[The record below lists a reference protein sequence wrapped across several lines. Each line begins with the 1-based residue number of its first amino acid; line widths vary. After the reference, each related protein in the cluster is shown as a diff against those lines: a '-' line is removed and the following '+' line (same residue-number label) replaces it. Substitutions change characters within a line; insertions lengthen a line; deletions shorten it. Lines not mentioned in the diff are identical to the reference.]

1 MKLKLFVTMLGV
13 ALAGSVMAADQ
24 GGIQVGGNLNQS
36 VKTGDNVN
44 MAIGKDNTAKQS
56 VGVIEGKVKVGGN
69 LNQSVKTGDNV
80 NMAIGKDNIAE
91 QKIGVI
97 SGGK

>member
-1 MKLKLFVTMLGV
+1 MKLKFFVAMFGV

-24 GGIQVGGNLNQS
+24 GGIQVGNLNQS

-56 VGVIEGKVKVGGN
+56 VGVIDGNLKMGGN
-69 LNQSVKTGDNV
+69 LSQSVKTGDNV
-80 NMAIGKDNIAE
+80 NMAIGKDNDAE
-91 QKIGVI
+91 QQVGAIH
-97 SGGK
+97 GGKK